1 MKQVELLS
9 GKLKEI
15 EREIVAFYKTIGGMS
30 SLNPRATEIFAYLR
44 IYDVLTQEQLK
55 QLTGFSLSTISATLR
70 SFIRTDII
78 ARRMI
83 PGTHKNL
90 YSIKPERV
98 KFDYNPPTQILN
110 DLEILDSYIVEKQT
124 GLQELQSKHPVE
136 VKFLH
141 RRLNS
146 LRNYAEV
153 QRRQISREGKH
164 SFFQEDVS
172 EIIPLNEMIL
182 YPFEI
187 RELEENLMDVLGY
200 YRDDPI
206 KNRIRGIFYVHRS
219 LTQQALMDLSGFS
232 RSTVSR
238 FLREE
243 LKREYVRVLP
253 REYRKPRVY
262 YLESISLTILS
273 FILNADNFIFSYAP
287 RFQEILSTL
296 QSERELGRN
305 REDAAFLIARIEDIL
320 GQIKAFKDNTR
331 FIRQAH
337 QDLSEFLGM

>member
-9 GKLKEI
+9 GKTKEI
-15 EREIVAFYKTIGGMS
+15 EREIVAFYKTVGRMS
-30 SLNPRATEIFAYLR
+30 SLNSRATEIFAYLR
-44 IYDVLTQEQLK
+44 IYNVLAQEQLK

-70 SFIRTDII
+70 SFIQADII
-78 ARRMI
+78 TRRMI

-98 KFDYNPPTQILN
+98 KFDYNPPTQILE

-124 GLQELQSKHPVE
+124 ELQELHSEHPVE
-136 VKFLH
+136 VNFLH

-146 LRNYAEV
+146 LRNYVEV
-153 QRRQISREGKH
+153 QRRQISGEAKH
-164 SFFQEDVS
+164 SFFQENVS
-172 EIIPLNEMIL
+172 RILPLNEMVV
-182 YPFEI
+182 YPFGT
-187 RELEENLMDVLGY
+187 RELEENLMDILGY

-243 LKREYVRVLP
+243 LKREYIRVLP
-253 REYRKPRVY
+253 REYRKPRIY

-273 FILNADNFIFSYAP
+273 FILNADSFIFSYAP

-296 QSERELGRN
+296 QSERKSERN
-305 REDAAFLIARIEDIL
+305 NKDAAFLAAWIKDIL

-337 QDLSEFLGM
+337 QDLSEFLRK